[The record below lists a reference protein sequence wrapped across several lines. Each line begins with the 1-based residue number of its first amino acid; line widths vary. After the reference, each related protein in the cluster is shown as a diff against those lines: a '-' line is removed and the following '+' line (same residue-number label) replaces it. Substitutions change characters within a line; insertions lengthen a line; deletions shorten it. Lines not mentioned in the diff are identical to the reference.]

1 MGDKEFIEETSSP
14 SGEAELLAKP
24 ASEPAAGVSKT
35 LAGAD
40 AGTIETTAAVV
51 APKLAAAAD
60 TTTAAGKR
68 GFASG
73 DAGDTDDLLAE
84 PAQDASSVSR
94 FTLFAAAIAL
104 AAALGAMIGALTAY
118 GLARPAGTAVAADA
132 MSVEDIQALKE
143 NVVQARLELAALKVS
158 IDSASRSAAAQLTRI
173 GERIDRLERAQT
185 DPGKL
190 GKALDALDRVSRAE
204 AAAPPKDAT
213 GSIVP
218 PANQPGKLEGW
229 VVRDVRR
236 GTALIEGRMGLI
248 EVDQGDV
255 VPGLGRVDAI
265 RKQDG
270 RWVVVTSKGLIMP
283 PR

>member
-1 MGDKEFIEETSSP
+1 MGDKEFIEETTTAP
-14 SGEAELLAKP
+14 GQRAF
-24 ASEPAAGVSKT
+24 ASCDA
-35 LAGAD
+35 AD
-40 AGTIETTAAVV
+40 AADADDAV
-51 APKLAAAAD
+51 
-60 TTTAAGKR
+60 
-68 GFASG
+68 
-73 DAGDTDDLLAE
+73 AE
-84 PAQDASSVSR
+84 RAEASSVSR
-94 FTLFAAAIAL
+94 FTLFAAAVAL

-118 GLARPAGTAVAADA
+118 GLARPASTAVAADA
-132 MSVEDIQALKE
+132 LGVEDIQALKE
-143 NVVQARLELAALKVS
+143 NVVQARLELAALKLSV
-158 IDSASRSAAAQLTRI
+158 DSASRTAAAQFTRI
-173 GERIDRLERAQT
+173 GERIERLERAQT

-190 GKALDALDRVSRAE
+190 GKALDALDKVSRTE
-204 AAAPPKDAT
+204 AAAAPKDAT
-213 GSIVP
+213 GSIAP
-218 PANQPGKLEGW
+218 PAAGQGGKVEGW

>member
-24 ASEPAAGVSKT
+24 ASEPAAGVSRT
-35 LAGAD
+35 LAGAA
-40 AGTIETTAAVV
+40 AGTIETTAAVG

-132 MSVEDIQALKE
+132 GGVEDIPAL
-143 NVVQARLELAALKVS
+143 NGNIL
-158 IDSASRSAAAQLTRI
+158 
-173 GERIDRLERAQT
+173 
-185 DPGKL
+185 P
-190 GKALDALDRVSRAE
+190 
-204 AAAPPKDAT
+204 APP
-213 GSIVP
+213 P
-218 PANQPGKLEGW
+218 PPPIT
-229 VVRDVRR
+229 VH
-236 GTALIEGRMGLI
+236 
-248 EVDQGDV
+248 
-255 VPGLGRVDAI
+255 I
-265 RKQDG
+265 R
-270 RWVVVTSKGLIMP
+270 
-283 PR
+283 

>member
-84 PAQDASSVSR
+84 PAQDASSLSP
-94 FTLFAAAIAL
+94 FPLFPPPL
-104 AAALGAMIGALTAY
+104 
-118 GLARPAGTAVAADA
+118 
-132 MSVEDIQALKE
+132 
-143 NVVQARLELAALKVS
+143 
-158 IDSASRSAAAQLTRI
+158 
-173 GERIDRLERAQT
+173 
-185 DPGKL
+185 
-190 GKALDALDRVSRAE
+190 
-204 AAAPPKDAT
+204 APP
-213 GSIVP
+213 P
-218 PANQPGKLEGW
+218 PP
-229 VVRDVRR
+229 
-236 GTALIEGRMGLI
+236 
-248 EVDQGDV
+248 
-255 VPGLGRVDAI
+255 
-265 RKQDG
+265 
-270 RWVVVTSKGLIMP
+270 
-283 PR
+283 

>member
-1 MGDKEFIEETSSP
+1 MGDKEFTEEPSSP
-14 SGEAELLAKP
+14 SGEAESRAMP
-24 ASEPAAGVSKT
+24 ESEPAAGVSKT

-132 MSVEDIQALKE
+132 MSVQDNPAPKG
-143 NVVQARLELAALKVS
+143 NVVQGALELAAF
-158 IDSASRSAAAQLTRI
+158 
-173 GERIDRLERAQT
+173 
-185 DPGKL
+185 
-190 GKALDALDRVSRAE
+190 
-204 AAAPPKDAT
+204 T
-213 GSIVP
+213 G
-218 PANQPGKLEGW
+218 
-229 VVRDVRR
+229 
-236 GTALIEGRMGLI
+236 
-248 EVDQGDV
+248 
-255 VPGLGRVDAI
+255 AI
-265 RKQDG
+265 
-270 RWVVVTSKGLIMP
+270 
-283 PR
+283 

>member
-14 SGEAELLAKP
+14 SGEAKFLAKP
-24 ASEPAAGVSKT
+24 ASEPDAGVSKT
-35 LAGAD
+35 ALAGAD
-40 AGTIETTAAVV
+40 AGTIETTAAVA

-73 DAGDTDDLLAE
+73 NAGDTDDLLAE

-118 GLARPAGTAVAADA
+118 GTAVAADA
-132 MSVEDIQALKE
+132 VGVEDIQALKE

-173 GERIDRLERAQT
+173 GERIERLERAQT

-204 AAAPPKDAT
+204 AAAAPKDTT

-218 PANQPGKLEGW
+218 PANQAGKLEGW